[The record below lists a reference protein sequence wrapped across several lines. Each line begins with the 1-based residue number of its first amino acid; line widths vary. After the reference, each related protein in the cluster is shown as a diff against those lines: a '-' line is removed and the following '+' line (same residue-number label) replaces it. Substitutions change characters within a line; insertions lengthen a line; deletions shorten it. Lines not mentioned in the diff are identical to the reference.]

1 MQRRSL
7 VGATALLSIASLA
20 PTRLVAAA
28 MNTIDVGP
36 WSFRAPSDWR
46 QVESVNG
53 IPYLE
58 SKDGTKGC
66 YIKALT
72 FGRTYGSATDAA
84 AYLQGV
90 HERNFFADPKAKWE
104 VKQRSA
110 STADATATSIL
121 DLLDASSN
129 YRVLSVVVAATDAA
143 VQVTLHDYAC
153 EDYQASVQAFEPVAT
168 SIRGPRGGA

>member
-7 VGATALLSIASLA
+7 IGATALLSIASLA
-20 PTRLVAAA
+20 PSRLVAAA

-46 QVESVNG
+46 QAEVVHG

-72 FGRTYGSATDAA
+72 FGRTYRSATDAA
-84 AYLQGV
+84 AYVQGV
-90 HERNFFADPKAKWE
+90 HERNYFADSKAKWE

-110 STADATATSIL
+110 STAGATASSIL

-129 YRVLSVVVAATDAA
+129 YRVLSLTPEQLRRWPNWYLRYSSYIIGACIALWCLLLVAA
-143 VQVTLHDYAC
+143 
-153 EDYQASVQAFEPVAT
+153 P
-168 SIRGPRGGA
+168 

>member
-1 MQRRSL
+1 MK
-7 VGATALLSIASLA
+7 
-20 PTRLVAAA
+20 
-28 MNTIDVGP
+28 TIDVGP

-72 FGRTYGSATDAA
+72 FGQTYPSPTNAA

-90 HERNFFADPKAKWE
+90 HERNYFADSKAKWE

-110 STADATATSIL
+110 STAGATASSIL
-121 DLLDASSN
+121 DLLDAASN
-129 YRVLSVVVAATDAA
+129 YRVLSVVVAATDVA
-143 VQVTLHDYAC
+143 VQLTLHDYAC
-153 EDYQASVQAFEPVAT
+153 EDYDASAQSFEPIAT
-168 SIRGPRGGA
+168 SIRGPRSGA